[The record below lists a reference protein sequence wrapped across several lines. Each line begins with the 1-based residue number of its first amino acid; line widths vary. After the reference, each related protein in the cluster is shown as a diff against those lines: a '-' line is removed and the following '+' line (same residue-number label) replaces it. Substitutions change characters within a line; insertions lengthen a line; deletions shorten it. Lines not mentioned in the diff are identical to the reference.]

1 MSTQTPLS
9 LFVNQLNSLCCELAD
24 MYPEDVDIKMAKT
37 SIDTMKRMNPRMV
50 FTTFYQ
56 FVYPFKDQILNRN
69 EDFFLNMDF
78 SKIAGGEA
86 SNMMTVMNLKKYWGT
101 MTDQTKEC
109 MWQYFGV
116 LIILC
121 EKCKGINT

>member
-37 SIDTMKRMNPRMV
+37 SIDTMKRMNPKMV

-56 FVYPFKDQILNRN
+56 FVYPFKDQILSRN

-78 SKIAGGEA
+78 SNIAGGEA
-86 SNMMTVMNLKKYWGT
+86 NNMMTVMNLKKYWST
-101 MTDQTKEC
+101 MTEQTKEC

-116 LIILC
+116 LVKLC
-121 EKCKGINT
+121 EKINP

>member
-37 SIDTMKRMNPRMV
+37 SIDTMKRMNPKV
-50 FTTFYQ
+50 IFTTFYQ
-56 FVYPFKDQILNRN
+56 FVYPFRDQILNRH
-69 EDFFLNMDF
+69 EEFFLNMDF

-86 SNMMTVMNLKKYWGT
+86 GNMMTVMNLKKYWGS
-101 MTDQTKEC
+101 MSDQTKDC

-116 LIILC
+116 LIKLC
-121 EKCKGINT
+121 EKINP

>member
-1 MSTQTPLS
+1 MTTQTPLS
-9 LFVNQLNSLCCELAD
+9 LFVSQLNSLCSELSD
-24 MYPEDVDIKMAKT
+24 MYPDDVDIKMAKT
-37 SIDTMKRMNPRMV
+37 SIDTMKRMNPKV
-50 FTTFYQ
+50 IFTTFYQ

-78 SKIAGGEA
+78 TKVAGSEA
-86 SNMMTVMNLKKYWGT
+86 NSMMTVMNLKKYWST

-116 LIILC
+116 LVKLC
-121 EKCKGINT
+121 EKISA

>member
-9 LFVNQLNSLCCELAD
+9 LFVNQLNSLCSELSD

-37 SIDTMKRMNPRMV
+37 SIDTMKKMNPKV
-50 FTTFYQ
+50 IYNTFSQY
-56 FVYPFKDQILNRN
+56 VYPFKDQILNRN

-78 SKIAGGEA
+78 SKINGVEA
-86 SNMMTVMNLKKYWGT
+86 TNMMTVMNLKKYWGT
-101 MTDQTKEC
+101 MSDQTKEC

-116 LIILC
+116 LIKLC
-121 EKCKGINT
+121 DKINGV

>member
-37 SIDTMKRMNPRMV
+37 SIDTMKRMNPKMV
-50 FTTFYQ
+50 FTTFHQ
-56 FVYPFKDQILNRN
+56 FVYPFKDQILSRN

-78 SKIAGGEA
+78 SNIAGSEA
-86 SNMMTVMNLKKYWGT
+86 NNMMTVMNLKKYWST
-101 MTDQTKEC
+101 MTEQTKEC

-116 LIILC
+116 LVKLC
-121 EKCKGINT
+121 EKINP